1 MTTLLQLRDRSKQ
14 RANMENSEFVSDSEW
29 NSYINYSISEL
40 RDILISKVGNDYFA
54 SSTSISLL
62 ANQDTYALPSD
73 FYKLL
78 WAEIL
83 GNDGYYYK
91 MKRFEVTERNYGR
104 SPLNYYITDLKY
116 RLRND
121 SIVFNNQNYSTAN
134 TVRVWYTP
142 VFTALSLD
150 ADVLNGFNGWDEF
163 VILKSARKAL
173 VKEETPTGELDQ
185 ELAVMYARLE
195 TMGDNRDQGEP
206 MRVYDNEK
214 RYYGGAYY
222 ES

>member
-1 MTTLLQLRDRSKQ
+1 MTTLLQLRDRAKQ

-29 NSYINYSISEL
+29 NTYINYSISEL

-54 SSTSISLL
+54 SSSSISLL
-62 ANQDTYALPSD
+62 PNQDTYALPSD

-78 WAEIL
+78 WSEVL

-91 MKRFEVTERNYGR
+91 MKRFEVTEKNYGR
-104 SPLNYYITDLKY
+104 SPLNYFITDLKY

-121 SIVFNNQNYSTAN
+121 SIVFNNQNYSTAA

-142 VFTALSLD
+142 VLTNLSAD

-173 VKEETPTGELDQ
+173 VKEETGTGELDQ
-185 ELAVMYARLE
+185 ELAVMYGRLE
-195 TMGDNRDQGEP
+195 AMGDNRDQGEP
-206 MRVYDNEK
+206 MRIYDNEQ
-214 RYYGGAYY
+214 RRYGGSYY
-222 ES
+222 EP